1 MTKRN
6 FKKSNA
12 KVGNENRKNGVE
24 SKRLKKD
31 ARELIERGNTFGD
44 FVLDLLDLF
53 IIDWRDMGAAAIGM
67 ARAMAALKQEARNEG
82 VPVDK
87 FFQSELEF
95 FEKEF
100 ADLGSEE

>member
-1 MTKRN
+1 MTKKIS
-6 FKKSNA
+6 KKTNS
-12 KVGNENRKNGVE
+12 VGKENKKNGVK
-24 SKRLKKD
+24 SKRLEKD
-31 ARELIERGNTFGD
+31 ARELIERGDMFGNMI
-44 FVLDLLDLF
+44 LDLMALF